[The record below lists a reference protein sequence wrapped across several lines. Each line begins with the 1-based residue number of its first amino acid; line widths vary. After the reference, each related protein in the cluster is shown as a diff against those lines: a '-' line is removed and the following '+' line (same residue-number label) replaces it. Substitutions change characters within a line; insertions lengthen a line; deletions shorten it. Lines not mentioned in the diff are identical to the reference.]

1 MTESSPRLKFY
12 SIGTQKKEHLFP
24 DNSRNSADLIDKLS
38 VICSTLKRS
47 RWAGRRNLLIC
58 RAKVTCI
65 LLEGQVMSKP
75 VGLKISEIC
84 SPRVMLYNVSFGVS
98 EGILDRQ
105 KATGALVSFLLDH
118 PFT

>member
-1 MTESSPRLKFY
+1 
-12 SIGTQKKEHLFP
+12 
-24 DNSRNSADLIDKLS
+24 
-38 VICSTLKRS
+38 
-47 RWAGRRNLLIC
+47 
-58 RAKVTCI
+58 
-65 LLEGQVMSKP
+65 MSKP